1 MNGTSVFYQT
11 PVDKYQTWN
20 GSTQE
25 TGVATERTSCR
36 GCNRNLTSNSPESQ
50 YQRQKII
57 QNTVRVQSSLYTMNL
72 AALTAYKRPT
82 SARLL
87 VQQAGAPYYAA
98 GGVNWNQMSDQPMP
112 SVQHV
117 KTASG
122 SSYRG
127 SSTKHTIV
135 RNRPGAM
142 SPGGVGVDIKH
153 NSYERYLNRIK
164 GKTPLRRGVIPPN
177 YGQPIP
183 FNPAFPIYGGK
194 VIKTAIINRCK
205 CPEDVGDIDD
215 KYIYDHPS
223 NDIQNQ
229 IYSVT
234 YHYAVGD
241 NVWAKKHALD
251 TKVYKA
257 TILDIIGEIYVIQF
271 ENGIT
276 TNVAI
281 GDISIFYKC
290 RCDDF
295 NGAIT
300 ENVADAS
307 CLDAVEGSDICKIA
321 NLAASRILF

>member
-1 MNGTSVFYQT
+1 MNDNGVFYQT

-25 TGVATERTSCR
+25 SGVATERTSCR

-72 AALTAYKRPT
+72 AALTAYHRP
-82 SARLL
+82 SSVRVL
-87 VQQAGAPYYAA
+87 VQQAGAPYYA
-98 GGVNWNQMSDQPMP
+98 GGRVNWNQMSDQAMP

-164 GKTPLRRGVIPPN
+164 GKAPVRRGVIPPN

-194 VIKTAIINRCK
+194 VIKTSIINRCK
-205 CPEDVGDIDD
+205 CPEDVGDADD
-215 KYIYDHPS
+215 KYIYNHPS

-241 NVWAKKHALD
+241 NVWAKKHVHD
-251 TKVYKA
+251 SKVYKA
-257 TILDIIGEIYVIQF
+257 TILDIVGDIYVIRF
-271 ENGIT
+271 ENGIVK
-276 TNVAI
+276 NVTIA
-281 GDISIFYKC
+281 DISIFYNC

-295 NGAIT
+295 NGPLT
-300 ENVADAS
+300 EKVAEAT
-307 CLDAVEGSDICKIA
+307 CLDTVEGPDVCTLIS
-321 NLAASRILF
+321 LAAAGIMV